1 MPFLAGRGQASRGY
15 FGSGSTPDAPT
26 LGTLTTSISS
36 PNTVSTPSMTQ
47 DANNA
52 NFSWS
57 SPGAGGVT
65 IGVPFT
71 APAFN
76 GGLDITNYEYS
87 TDNGSTWKSAGSTTS
102 PISIT
107 TVSSSSSNLSAGTE
121 YTVKLRAVNA
131 LGSGTASSGSAKTTP
146 TAVTS
151 YTIRVYNNRGT
162 ETLTETITGNTSGTY
177 QRSHYYTAADW
188 SVTVAAINT
197 NGAGSFSSESAAATG
212 WTLASCTNYDASGCD
227 SCGTK
232 STVCSKW
239 TRAGSSDGPCDVS
252 CGTQSGCSDSWT
264 SAPFVEACVYATGV
278 NGGVSG
284 YYTYNYL
291 GGDHILYTDS
301 GCSNA
306 YSSCSGGFY
315 GTSDLRYCSTSGAYR
330 AYNYVCVSVSI

>member
-1 MPFLAGRGQASRGY
+1 MPFLAGRGQSSRGY
-15 FGSGSTPDAPT
+15 FGGGTTPDAPT

-65 IGVPFT
+65 IGIPFT
-71 APAFN
+71 APSFN
-76 GGLDITNYEYS
+76 GGLTITDYEYS

-107 TVSSSSSNLSAGTE
+107 TVSGSSSNLSAATS
-121 YTVKLRAVNA
+121 YTVRLRAVNP
-131 LGSGTASSGSAKTTP
+131 LGSGAASSSSARTTP

-162 ETLTETITGNTSGTY
+162 ETLTETITGNTTGSY
-177 QRSHYYTAADW
+177 SRSHYRIAADW
-188 SVTVAAINT
+188 SVTVAAVNT
-197 NGAGSFSSESAAATG
+197 NGTGTFSAESAAATG
-212 WTLASCTNYDASGCD
+212 WALASCTNYDDSDCD

-239 TRAGSSDGPCDVS
+239 TRSGSADGPCDVS
-252 CGTQSGCSDSWT
+252 CGTQSASCSSSWVT
-264 SAPFVEACVYATGV
+264 LIPFDTGPNEV
-278 NGGVSG
+278 VVGGVT
-284 YYTYNYL
+284 YYANIYNYT
-291 GGDHILYTDS
+291 DYTTCAFCYVNSWDIQVCNAS
-301 GCSNA
+301 GSPVYRLANYACSPVA
-306 YSSCSGGFY
+306 GEC
-315 GTSDLRYCSTSGAYR
+315 
-330 AYNYVCVSVSI
+330 

>member
-1 MPFLAGRGQASRGY
+1 
-15 FGSGSTPDAPT
+15 
-26 LGTLTTSISS
+26 
-36 PNTVSTPSMTQ
+36 MTQ

-57 SPGAGGVT
+57 SPGAGGVA
-65 IGVPFT
+65 IGIPFT

-107 TVSSSSSNLSAGTE
+107 TVSSSSSNLSAATE

-146 TAVTS
+146 AAVTS

-177 QRSHYYTAADW
+177 QRSHYQIAADW
-188 SVTVAAINT
+188 SVTVAAVNT
-197 NGAGSFSSESAAATG
+197 NGTGSFSSESAAATG
-212 WTLASCTNYDASGCD
+212 WALASCTNYDSSGCD
-227 SCGTK
+227 GCGTK

-239 TRAGSSDGPCDVS
+239 TRSGSSDGPCNVS
-252 CGTQSGCSDSWT
+252 CGTQSGCSGSWQSVDIFAGGCLPLSNGT
-264 SAPFVEACVYATGV
+264 YAYAQGSIW
-278 NGGVSG
+278 GWI
-284 YYTYNYL
+284 Y
-291 GGDHILYTDS
+291 YTDS

-306 YSSCSGGFY
+306 IANCPSGGLA
-315 GTSDLRYCSTSGAYR
+315 GPVDVQYCSVSGLYR
-330 AYNYVCVSVSI
+330 VSGGDTCVYPSCC